1 MKGNIMAENW
11 LYAIWILLFILSFPL
26 AFNLIPPNRVYGF
39 RTASTLSSPDIW
51 AKANIFAGWAFML
64 SALAGAA
71 VTYFIPEAAESLG
84 VFLAVIFVAIPV
96 LLSFLF
102 LKRFV
107 K

>member
-1 MKGNIMAENW
+1 MDANW
-11 LYAIWILLFILSFPL
+11 LYGIWIVLFLLSAPL
-26 AFNLIPPNRVYGF
+26 AFNMIPPNRVYGF
-39 RTASTLSSPDIW
+39 RTASTLSSPDVW
-51 AKANIFAGWAFML
+51 VKANIFAGWAFML
-64 SALAGAA
+64 SAIAGAA

-84 VFLAVIFVAIPV
+84 VFLAVIFIAIPV